1 MMTEKNREKIM
12 LEVTI
17 KRLEDDYE
25 HWLENVREI
34 RRYCETLLTYEMR
47 EDFEGQMKR
56 LVEFSDVAFGSQR
69 AAEIL
74 KEYLAKEVDNG

>member
-12 LEVTI
+12 LEVVI
-17 KRLEDDYE
+17 KRLEEDYE
-25 HWLENVREI
+25 NWLQNVHEI

-47 EDFEGQMKR
+47 EDYEEQMKR
-56 LVEFSDVAFGSQR
+56 LVEFADVAFGSQR

-74 KEYLAKEVDNG
+74 REYLLKEDDK